1 MSSHT
6 TLAAASDDRKA
17 RLAKLK
23 SLKRKQ
29 PSEEQEPTFTSA
41 TSPAP
46 ADDQDATNQKP
57 SDDNNNN
64 NNDDDTETRTSPHTP
79 TQDVARLHLSGRN
92 YDFETKGPKLGFEA
106 PPILEQP
113 TLEEKAAELE
123 RKAKEAAATAPADNT
138 LDLKTLRPKK
148 PNWDL
153 KRDLDQKM
161 QVLNVRT
168 ENAIARLVRERLAE
182 KKRGAEAARGVGASA
197 DGGKDGQKDGGDAE
211 ADGMLEG
218 AAMVERMRMREREE
232 EEENRREREAE
243 DAEFGM
249 AGHVLVPA
257 RPTSPAISSA
267 ISNAR
272 VSPRSLPR
280 GLFVQAKA
288 NRNVAVGDHR
298 VRVEEVWQNGEGR
311 ATVKRA
317 SPYWDKHAQGILS
330 GRGSN
335 GRASRMTAPAP
346 KGAGVKGYEG
356 DLRRLDRDRLRSDL
370 SSSEASRSRFR
381 AFSLSASRLASS

>member
-6 TLAAASDDRKA
+6 ALAAASDDRKA

-29 PSEEQEPTFTSA
+29 PSEEQEPSFTS
-41 TSPAP
+41 AP
-46 ADDQDATNQKP
+46 ADDDQEAADQRP
-57 SDDNNNN
+57 SDDNG
-64 NNDDDTETRTSPHTP
+64 NDDADARTSPHPP

-123 RKAKEAAATAPADNT
+123 RKAKEAAATVPADNT

-161 QVLNVRT
+161 QILNVRT

-182 KKRGAEAARGVGASA
+182 KKQGAEA
-197 DGGKDGQKDGGDAE
+197 DGGRRGDGQKKEGGDAE

-218 AAMVERMRMREREE
+218 TAIVEGMRMREREE

-249 AGHVLVPA
+249 A
-257 RPTSPAISSA
+257 
-267 ISNAR
+267 
-272 VSPRSLPR
+272 
-280 GLFVQAKA
+280 
-288 NRNVAVGDHR
+288 
-298 VRVEEVWQNGEGR
+298 
-311 ATVKRA
+311 
-317 SPYWDKHAQGILS
+317 
-330 GRGSN
+330 
-335 GRASRMTAPAP
+335 
-346 KGAGVKGYEG
+346 
-356 DLRRLDRDRLRSDL
+356 
-370 SSSEASRSRFR
+370 
-381 AFSLSASRLASS
+381 